1 MTDPQ
6 SVRYR
11 RSPEALWRDAGSA
24 IVVTTASD
32 AEIHELLGGAGLV
45 WSELADPRTV
55 SELLERL
62 AATYDVSGEA
72 IEEQVSGVLE
82 TMRGL
87 GVVEEI
93 HGSST

>member
-1 MTDPQ
+1 M
-6 SVRYR
+6 
-11 RSPEALWRDAGSA
+11 
-24 IVVTTASD
+24 
-32 AEIHELLGGAGLV
+32 

-87 GVVEEI
+87 GVIEEI